1 MNSRM
6 TRALLGL
13 ASLAACSGGG
23 EGELKVQIYGE
34 EYIEAGIPADEFAD
48 GWAITF
54 DSFLISVGAVAV
66 AASGAGPAV
75 EETRFQIFDVA
86 ADSGGVGQ
94 TVAAGAVP
102 TGAYDDTRYIVAPS
116 SDAVAGNASA
126 DDVARMTDGGL
137 SVYVAGSAT
146 KGDEV
151 KTFAWGFTG
160 RTRYEACES
169 EAVVKAAT
177 QASVQLTIHG
187 DHLFYD
193 DLFSETPSVRFDL
206 IAAADG
212 DGDGDITQ
220 AELAAVDIRPL
231 ANYQVGS
238 TGITNLWDFVEYL
251 TSTLGHI
258 DGEGHCDS
266 EREP

>member
-13 ASLAACSGGG
+13 ASLAACSGGGGG

-54 DSFLISVGAVAV
+54 DSFLISVGEVAV

-94 TVAAGAVP
+94 TVAAGVVP

-116 SDAVAGNASA
+116 SGAGAL
-126 DDVARMTDGGL
+126 GL
-137 SVYVAGSAT
+137 PGLAGSLNGAPR
-146 KGDEV
+146 
-151 KTFAWGFTG
+151 F
-160 RTRYEACES
+160 
-169 EAVVKAAT
+169 
-177 QASVQLTIHG
+177 
-187 DHLFYD
+187 
-193 DLFSETPSVRFDL
+193 FS
-206 IAAADG
+206 
-212 DGDGDITQ
+212 
-220 AELAAVDIRPL
+220 
-231 ANYQVGS
+231 
-238 TGITNLWDFVEYL
+238 
-251 TSTLGHI
+251 
-258 DGEGHCDS
+258 
-266 EREP
+266 

>member
-1 MNSRM
+1 
-6 TRALLGL
+6 
-13 ASLAACSGGG
+13 
-23 EGELKVQIYGE
+23 
-34 EYIEAGIPADEFAD
+34 
-48 GWAITF
+48 
-54 DSFLISVGAVAV
+54 
-66 AASGAGPAV
+66 
-75 EETRFQIFDVA
+75 
-86 ADSGGVGQ
+86 
-94 TVAAGAVP
+94 
-102 TGAYDDTRYIVAPS
+102 
-116 SDAVAGNASA
+116 
-126 DDVARMTDGGL
+126 MTDGGL

-151 KTFAWGFTG
+151 ETFTWGFTG

-238 TGITNLWDFVEYL
+238 TGITNLWGLRRVSRLDARTHRRRGSLRQRARALSV
-251 TSTLGHI
+251 TRAGSCVRCQWRGS
-258 DGEGHCDS
+258 DRAS
-266 EREP
+266 SS